1 MLGSKDISVA
11 NVMKRDFG
19 VNVEIIIL
27 FNVCY
32 TLMPQIRFLVLLN
45 YKHFFTVFD
54 I

>member
-32 TLMPQIRFLVLLN
+32 TLLPQIRFFSITKLQA
-45 YKHFFTVFD
+45 FFYSF
-54 I
+54 